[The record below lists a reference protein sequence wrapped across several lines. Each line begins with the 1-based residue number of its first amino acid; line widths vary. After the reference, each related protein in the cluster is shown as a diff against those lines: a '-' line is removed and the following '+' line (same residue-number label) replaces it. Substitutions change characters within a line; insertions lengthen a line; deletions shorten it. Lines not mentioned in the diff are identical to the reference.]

1 MEIVLIVM
9 VVAFGGS
16 MAYFFKQS
24 QYLTQQMLIRTDVA
38 TNDFVKQ
45 LVDENLQTQEEVRK
59 LTGEIKE
66 FEAQIKNFTKE
77 KERLQRLYEK
87 SRTTIQKEVIKVQ
100 NLVSERNKFNE
111 SVVKDS
117 DSIRNHLK
125 AIDGALKNHERLILN
140 INRKNTGQTW
150 HQSS

>member
-59 LTGEIKE
+59 LTNKVNK
-66 FEAQIKNFTKE
+66 FEAQVKNFIKE
-77 KERLQRLYEK
+77 QELIRNKYDKTR
-87 SRTTIQKEVIKVQ
+87 STIQKEVVKVQ
-100 NLVSERNKFNE
+100 GMLNERNKFNE

-125 AIDGALKNHERLILN
+125 AIDSALKSHEALILN
-140 INRKNTGQTW
+140 ATRQNVGQTW
-150 HQSS
+150 HRS

>member
-45 LVDENLQTQEEVRK
+45 LVDENLQTQKEVKRLSSEVEEFSEQVE
-59 LTGEIKE
+59 T
-66 FEAQIKNFTKE
+66 FTKE
-77 KERLQRLYEK
+77 QKLIK
-87 SRTTIQKEVIKVQ
+87 SNYDNTRSTIQKEVLKVQ
-100 NLVSERNKFNE
+100 NLLSERNKFNE

-125 AIDGALKNHERLILN
+125 AIDGALKNHERLILG

-150 HQSS
+150 HQ

>member
-59 LTGEIKE
+59 LTNKVSK
-66 FEAQIKNFTKE
+66 FEAQVKNFIKE
-77 KERLQRLYEK
+77 QELIRNKYDKTR
-87 SRTTIQKEVIKVQ
+87 STIQKEVVKVQ
-100 NLVSERNKFNE
+100 GMLNERNKFNE

-125 AIDGALKNHERLILN
+125 AIDSALKSHEALILN
-140 INRKNTGQTW
+140 ATRQNVGQTW
-150 HQSS
+150 HRS

>member
-59 LTGEIKE
+59 LTNKVNK
-66 FEAQIKNFTKE
+66 FEAQVKNFIKE
-77 KERLQRLYEK
+77 QELIRNKYDKTR
-87 SRTTIQKEVIKVQ
+87 STIQKEVVKVQ
-100 NLVSERNKFNE
+100 GMLNERNKFNE

-117 DSIRNHLK
+117 ESIREHLHV
-125 AIDGALKNHERLILN
+125 IDSALKSHEALILN
-140 INRKNTGQTW
+140 ATRQNVGQTW
-150 HQSS
+150 HRS

>member
-59 LTGEIKE
+59 LTNKVNK
-66 FEAQIKNFTKE
+66 FEAQVKNFIEEQELIRNKYDKT
-77 KERLQRLYEK
+77 R
-87 SRTTIQKEVIKVQ
+87 STIQKEVVKVQ
-100 NLVSERNKFNE
+100 GMLNERNKFNE

-125 AIDGALKNHERLILN
+125 AIDSALKSHEALILN
-140 INRKNTGQTW
+140 ATRQNVGQTW
-150 HQSS
+150 HRS

>member
-9 VVAFGGS
+9 VIAFGGS

-59 LTGEIKE
+59 LTNEVNK
-66 FEAQIKNFTKE
+66 FEAQVKDFIKEQELIRSKYDKT
-77 KERLQRLYEK
+77 R
-87 SRTTIQKEVIKVQ
+87 STIQKEVVKVQ
-100 NLVSERNKFNE
+100 GMLNERNKFNE

-125 AIDGALKNHERLILN
+125 AIDSALKSHEALILN
-140 INRKNTGQTW
+140 ATRQNVGQTW
-150 HQSS
+150 HRS

>member
-1 MEIVLIVM
+1 MEIVLITM

-45 LVDENLQTQEEVRK
+45 LVDENLQTQKEVKR
-59 LTGEIKE
+59 LSHEVKE
-66 FEAQIKNFTKE
+66 FENQIETFTEGQE
-77 KERLQRLYEK
+77 KIKHDYRKTRD
-87 SRTTIQKEVIKVQ
+87 TIQKEVVKIQIMVK
-100 NLVSERNKFNE
+100 ERNEFNE

-117 DSIRNHLK
+117 ESIREHIK
-125 AIDGALKNHERLILN
+125 AIDGALRNHEVLILN
-140 INRKNTGQTW
+140 ATRQNTGQTW
-150 HQSS
+150 HRS

>member
-59 LTGEIKE
+59 LTNEVNK
-66 FEAQIKNFTKE
+66 FEAQVKNFTKE
-77 KERLQRLYEK
+77 QELIRSKYDKTR
-87 SRTTIQKEVIKVQ
+87 STIQKEVVKVQ
-100 NLVSERNKFNE
+100 GMLNERNKFNE
-111 SVVKDS
+111 SIVKDS

-125 AIDGALKNHERLILN
+125 AIDSALKSHEALILN
-140 INRKNTGQTW
+140 ATRQNVGQTW
-150 HQSS
+150 HRS

>member
-45 LVDENLQTQEEVRK
+45 LVDENLQTQKEVKRLSSEVEEFSEQVE
-59 LTGEIKE
+59 TFIKE
-66 FEAQIKNFTKE
+66 QELIRSKYDKT
-77 KERLQRLYEK
+77 R
-87 SRTTIQKEVIKVQ
+87 STIQKEVVKVQ
-100 NLVSERNKFNE
+100 GMLNERNKFNE

-117 DSIRNHLK
+117 ESIRGHLQ
-125 AIDGALKNHERLILN
+125 AIDSALKSHEALILN
-140 INRKNTGQTW
+140 ITRQNVGQTW
-150 HQSS
+150 HKS

>member
-125 AIDGALKNHERLILN
+125 AIDGALKNHERLILS

>member
-59 LTGEIKE
+59 LTGEIKK

-100 NLVSERNKFNE
+100 GMLNERNKFNE
-111 SVVKDS
+111 SVAKDS
-117 DSIRNHLK
+117 QSIREHLHV
-125 AIDGALKNHERLILN
+125 IDSALKSHEALILN
-140 INRKNTGQTW
+140 ATRQNVGQTW
-150 HQSS
+150 YRS

>member
-45 LVDENLQTQEEVRK
+45 LVDENLQTQKEV
-59 LTGEIKE
+59 
-66 FEAQIKNFTKE
+66 
-77 KERLQRLYEK
+77 ERLSREVEEFNEK
-87 SRTTIQKEVIKVQ
+87 VKIFMEEQKLIKSKYDKTRNTIQKEVIKVQ
-100 NLVSERNKFNE
+100 NLLNERNKFNE

-125 AIDGALKNHERLILN
+125 AIDSALKNHERLILN

-150 HQSS
+150 HPSS